1 MDNRY
6 AARTHLYYSITFLKF
21 RCDGKV
27 DCEDTSDE
35 INCNVLNIDQSYNKV
50 HHKDNDMIAFKV

>member
-1 MDNRY
+1 M
-6 AARTHLYYSITFLKF
+6 KF

-35 INCNVLNIDQSYNKV
+35 INCNVLNIDKSYNKV
-50 HHKDNDMIAFKV
+50 LDTHK

>member
-1 MDNRY
+1 M
-6 AARTHLYYSITFLKF
+6 KF

-35 INCNVLNIDQSYNKV
+35 INCNVLNIDKSYNKV
-50 HHKDNDMIAFKV
+50 ILDIHRVS